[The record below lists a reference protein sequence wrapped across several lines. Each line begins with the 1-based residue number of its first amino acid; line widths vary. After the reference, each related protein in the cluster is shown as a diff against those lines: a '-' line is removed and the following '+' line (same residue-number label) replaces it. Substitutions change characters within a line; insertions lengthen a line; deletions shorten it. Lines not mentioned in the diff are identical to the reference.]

1 MPASASPM
9 RRTTSSGP
17 PRRPRSDRWTTG
29 LIAGPGT
36 GKTTTVASQPC
47 SRSRQRSPEIAGPGK
62 RFVEPDSVAHAA
74 AEPTV
79 LKGRTRSLLRVVAAG
94 AVIGILGGLIG
105 LGGAEFRLPLLI
117 RVFGFVALQDVIL
130 NKALSL
136 VVVITALPA
145 RLLGVPYSDVSDH

>member
-1 MPASASPM
+1 
-9 RRTTSSGP
+9 
-17 PRRPRSDRWTTG
+17 
-29 LIAGPGT
+29 
-36 GKTTTVASQPC
+36 
-47 SRSRQRSPEIAGPGK
+47 
-62 RFVEPDSVAHAA
+62 
-74 AEPTV
+74 
-79 LKGRTRSLLRVVAAG
+79 LLRVVAAG

-145 RLLGVPYSDVSDH
+145 RLLGVPYSDVSDHWGVIVTSLLAVGSVAGIVVGGLFLNVVPSAVLIPFLAAMLLLSSARLWQHE